1 MNLKATVLA
10 VQKQTLGKKTED
22 YLEYHLKDAVVAITT
37 EAIKITEDFLQKTLN
52 KVLEENSAIAEGDSS
67 AIAGIT
73 NMAVEAM
80 YVLAETHPDLLEKC
94 TRGSDISGVKLQ
106 SSTKAE
112 ILLKDTDATIT
123 MNHIP
128 TSKST
133 VEIRLDVD
141 GVTEATVLC
150 SSDGVA
156 DIENHLV
163 DIPHEGEPS
172 TLRISAKQFSE
183 HLKRLVVV
191 ND

>member
-37 EAIKITEDFLQKTLN
+37 EAIKTTEDFLQKTLN
-52 KVLEENSAIAEGDSS
+52 KVLEYNGAIAEGDSS
-67 AIAGIT
+67 AIASIT

-106 SSTKAE
+106 SNMMAE
-112 ILLKDTDATIT
+112 ILLKDTDTTIK

-128 TSKST
+128 MSKST
-133 VEIRLDVD
+133 VEINLDVD
-141 GVTEATVLC
+141 GITEATVLC
-150 SSDGVA
+150 CSDGVA

-172 TLRISAKQFSE
+172 TLRISANQFSE